1 MKKNLLLLSFLI
13 IHIVSF
19 SQTLEDTLKT
29 NITTFFSAMQSNDT
43 VLLKEL
49 LVENCEL
56 KSIVSV
62 DGKQE
67 LDILPYKKFIY
78 AISKPVGLPWEEK
91 IVNYT
96 FLKDE
101 MMATAWT
108 DYEFIYDGKL
118 SHSGVNQF
126 TFMKNKKSSYG
137 WQILSIIDTRYVYS
151 NGDISKNEHLEIE
164 RKEVNQLIND
174 WHLAATNAKI
184 ENFFSLMSDSCIYKG
199 TDKTERWSKTE
210 FYKFCKPYFDKGKA
224 WDFKPIERHISLD
237 DNLQTAWFDEKLDT
251 WMGTCKATG
260 VLQKENGIWKLI
272 LYDLSVTID
281 NDKIKSFIDLTK

>member
-1 MKKNLLLLSFLI
+1 MKRKLFLI
-13 IHIVSF
+13 TFLAIQNWSF

-56 KSIVSV
+56 KSIVNV

-78 AISKPVGLPWEEK
+78 AISKPVELPWDEK
-91 IVNYT
+91 ILNYT
-96 FLKDE
+96 FLRDE
-101 MMATAWT
+101 MMATVWT

-126 TFMKNKKSSYG
+126 TFLKDKNSKYG
-137 WQILSIIDTRYVYS
+137 WKILSIIDTRYVQMK
-151 NGDISKNEHLEIE
+151 GDISKMEHQNSE
-164 RKEVNQLIND
+164 RKNINQLMND

-184 ENFFSLMSDSCIYKG
+184 DNFFSFMSDSCIYKG
-199 TDKTERWSKTE
+199 TDQTERWNKTE
-210 FYKFCKPYFDKGKA
+210 FHKFCKPFFDKGKA
-224 WDFKPIERHISLD
+224 WDFKPIERHISFD
-237 DNLQTAWFDEKLDT
+237 DNLQTAWLDEKLET
-251 WMGTCKATG
+251 WMGICKATG
-260 VLQKENGIWKLI
+260 VLQKENGVWKLL

-281 NDKIKSFIDLTK
+281 NNKIKSFIDINK